1 MMAEALQVDLGQR
14 TYSVYVGRGML
25 HAAGSLIS
33 ADFAGNRI
41 AVVSDT
47 NVAALYSARLLDSLR
62 DSGFSASLEIVP
74 AGESAK
80 TLECYADLQRR
91 LLSRRIGRDG
101 MIVALGG
108 GCVGDLAGFVAAT
121 LYRGVRLIHAPTTLL
136 AQVDSSIGG
145 KTGVNT
151 AHGKNLV
158 GAFHQPECVLA
169 DVDVLD
175 TLPEVEQRAGYAE
188 MFKAALLADR
198 SFAGWLADHGG
209 ELLAGNHD
217 ACAYGIRQSIAIKAG
232 IVSLDEREHGRRA
245 LLNLGH
251 TFAHALEAEEG
262 QTGALA
268 HGYAVA
274 VGLVLA
280 AECSERMGLCPSGVA
295 AEVRGHLQRR
305 GLPVRAGNL
314 AGAPFDPQAL
324 LARMEHDKKVRD
336 GNPVLILLRN
346 IGDAFV
352 CAEPEWN
359 VVESVLV
366 DACDG

>member
-14 TYSVYVGRGML
+14 TYSVHVGSGTLRD
-25 HAAGSLIS
+25 AGSLIS
-33 ADFAGNRI
+33 SSSAGNRI
-41 AVVSDT
+41 AVISDM
-47 NVAALYSARLLDSLR
+47 NVAALHAARLLASLR
-62 DSGFSASLEIVP
+62 DSGLSASLETVP

-101 MIVALGG
+101 TIVALGG

-121 LYRGVRLIHAPTTLL
+121 LYRGVRLIQAPTTLL

-175 TLPEVEQRAGYAE
+175 TLPEVEQKAGYAE
-188 MFKAALLADR
+188 MLKAGLLGDR
-198 SFAGWLADHGG
+198 SFACWLADHGG
-209 ELLAGNHD
+209 ELLDGDREARVH
-217 ACAYGIRQSIAIKAG
+217 GIRQSIAIKAD
-232 IVSLDEREHGRRA
+232 IVARDEREHGRRA

-268 HGYAVA
+268 HGYAVS

-280 AECSERMGLCPSGVA
+280 AECSERMGFCPLGVA
-295 AEVRGHLQRR
+295 AEVRGHLRCR
-305 GLPVRAGNL
+305 GLPVRAGHL
-314 AGAPFDPQAL
+314 AGAPFDPQAV

-336 GNPVLILLRN
+336 GNPVLVLLRDV
-346 IGDAFV
+346 GDAFV
-352 CAEPEWN
+352 CTEPDWT

-366 DACDG
+366 EACGG